1 MFLRL
6 PNRKSTQ
13 SLCINPF
20 KKVHVY
26 MKASKE
32 IASRSDQSFSL
43 GLDTIT
49 LSHLKKLQ
57 DNPEFILKDNKIPS
71 RTLVTR
77 QALRFY
83 GCVVA
88 QAVELSKAEWLA
100 TQNNELQLLAQQG
113 KK

>member
-1 MFLRL
+1 
-6 PNRKSTQ
+6 
-13 SLCINPF
+13 
-20 KKVHVY
+20 

-57 DNPEFILKDNKIPS
+57 DSPKLILRGNKIPS

-83 GCVVA
+83 SSVMS
-88 QAVELSKAEWLA
+88 QAVELNKTEWLLM
-100 TQNNELQLLAQQG
+100 QNNELQKLAKQG
-113 KK
+113 KKSSS

>member
-1 MFLRL
+1 MY
-6 PNRKSTQ
+6 
-13 SLCINPF
+13 IA
-20 KKVHVY
+20 V
-26 MKASKE
+26 KE
-32 IASRSDQSFSL
+32 IASKSDHSFSL

-49 LSHLKKLQ
+49 LNHLKKLQ
-57 DNPEFILKDNKIPS
+57 DNPEFILRNHKTPS

-83 GCVVA
+83 SCAVA

-100 TQNNELQLLAQQG
+100 NQNHELQLLAQQG